1 MFRKV
6 ISKICYFIL
15 SHNSNIIQFRFP
27 MLSKVLEFY
36 IENKDIICDL
46 SYGTWEDENIFV
58 DLVENGDLIRPVFVN
73 ECMDIEGIS
82 YTDKDIFYLSGKT
95 FSGETFQIAC
105 FSYIWFDKKNNR
117 RLKGEEIPVFQ
128 PVTPRLLKTFPCT
141 FRKFSKKIQ
150 TEIKLRGL
158 FYD

>member
-27 MLSKVLEFY
+27 MFSKALEFY
-36 IENKDIICDL
+36 IKNKDVICDL
-46 SYGTWEDENIFV
+46 SYGTWEDENVFV
-58 DLVENGDLIRPVFVN
+58 DLVENGDLIYPIFVN
-73 ECMDIEGIS
+73 ECMDIEGVS
-82 YTDKDIFYLSGKT
+82 STDKDIFYLFGKT

-105 FSYIWFDKKNNR
+105 FSYIWFDKKSNR

-128 PVTPRLLKTFPCT
+128 PITPRLLKTFPCT
-141 FRKFSKKIQ
+141 FRKFSKEIQ